1 MITPSQIK
9 EKVIST
15 ASHGYDIDET
25 NAFIAEIEEAF
36 SAVYN
41 ENKELYRKMEIL
53 ASKVEE
59 YRAEEDTI
67 KEALLT
73 AQKAASDLTKQA
85 QKKADELLSESA
97 QTVQNTVLD
106 AKEKAEKIIS
116 EAREYSA
123 SLTKEKTDSANAIL
137 NEAQERAD
145 KEIGNA
151 KADASALLDEAKKIS
166 SELITKAK
174 QEKEYYDS
182 LTAELKAKSEA
193 FKAQLVMLYEAQL
206 DGLEKM
212 MDLPGGDSNAEY
224 EEKIENTE
232 RAIDDISAKIE
243 ETRAEIEE
251 PEEEEASAEEAS
263 EEPEEDSDFEEIT
276 EDEEEP
282 EEEPDE
288 EKIEYELEEVSDE
301 AECEEEPAEEEHSEA
316 DVHSA
321 INAFSQDTVTPV
333 EEQAVPEISEEPEM
347 EESANDGQLPF
358 ESFFN
363 VKSEVVR
370 TDEKISLIPPDE
382 DDDDD
387 DDLKFHG
394 FFKKKRK

>member
-9 EKVIST
+9 EKVLST

-36 SAVYN
+36 SAVYS

-73 AQKAASDLTKQA
+73 AQKAASDLTRQA

-123 SLTKEKTDSANAIL
+123 ALTKEKTDSANAIL
-137 NEAQERAD
+137 SEAQDKAD

-151 KADASALLDEAKKIS
+151 KADATALLEEAKKIS

-193 FKAQLVMLYEAQL
+193 FKAQLVMLYETQL

-212 MDLPGGDSNAEY
+212 MDLPVGDYSTEY
-224 EEKIENTE
+224 EEKIENAE
-232 RAIDDISAKIE
+232 KAIDDISAKIE
-243 ETRAEIEE
+243 ETKAEIEE

-282 EEEPDE
+282 AEEPDE

-301 AECEEEPAEEEHSEA
+301 AEYEEEPAEEEHSEA

-321 INAFSQDTVTPV
+321 IDAFSQDTVTPV

-347 EESANDGQLPF
+347 EESADDGQLPF

-363 VKSEVVR
+363 VKSEVPR

-382 DDDDD
+382 DEDDD

>member
-9 EKVIST
+9 EKVLST

-36 SAVYN
+36 SAVYS

-73 AQKAASDLTKQA
+73 AQKAASDLTRQA

-123 SLTKEKTDSANAIL
+123 ALTKEKTDSANAIL
-137 NEAQERAD
+137 SEAQDKAD

-151 KADASALLDEAKKIS
+151 KADATALLEEAKKIS

-212 MDLPGGDSNAEY
+212 MDLPVGDYSTEY
-224 EEKIENTE
+224 EEKIENAE
-232 RAIDDISAKIE
+232 KAIDDISSKIE
-243 ETRAEIEE
+243 ETKAEIEE
-251 PEEEEASAEEAS
+251 PEEEPQAEEAS
-263 EEPEEDSDFEEIT
+263 EEPEEDLDFEEIT
-276 EDEEEP
+276 ADEEES
-282 EEEPDE
+282 EEEPAE
-288 EKIEYELEEVSDE
+288 EEIEYELEEISDE
-301 AECEEEPAEEEHSEA
+301 DEYEEEPAEEEHSEA

-333 EEQAVPEISEEPEM
+333 EEQSVPEISEEPEM
-347 EESANDGQLPF
+347 EESADDGQLPF

-363 VKSEVVR
+363 VKSEVPR

-382 DDDDD
+382 DEDDD

>member
-9 EKVIST
+9 EKVLST

-36 SAVYN
+36 SAVYS

-73 AQKAASDLTKQA
+73 AQKAASDLTRQA

-123 SLTKEKTDSANAIL
+123 ALTKEKTDSANAIL
-137 NEAQERAD
+137 SEAQDKAD

-151 KADASALLDEAKKIS
+151 KADATALLEEAKKIS

-212 MDLPGGDSNAEY
+212 MDLPDGDYNAEY

-243 ETRAEIEE
+243 ETKAEIEE
-251 PEEEEASAEEAS
+251 PEEEPQAEEAS
-263 EEPEEDSDFEEIT
+263 EEPEEDLDFEEIT
-276 EDEEEP
+276 ADEDEPKEEP
-282 EEEPDE
+282 AEEE
-288 EKIEYELEEVSDE
+288 IEYELEEVSDE
-301 AECEEEPAEEEHSEA
+301 AEYEEEPAEEEHSEA

-333 EEQAVPEISEEPEM
+333 EEQSVPEISEEPEM
-347 EESANDGQLPF
+347 EESADDGQLPF

-363 VKSEVVR
+363 VKSEVPR

-382 DDDDD
+382 DEDDD

>member
-97 QTVQNTVLD
+97 QTVQKTVLD

-151 KADASALLDEAKKIS
+151 KADASALLEEAKKIS

-182 LTAELKAKSEA
+182 LTAELKANSEA

-212 MDLPGGDSNAEY
+212 MDLPGGDYNAEY
-224 EEKIENTE
+224 EEKIE
-232 RAIDDISAKIE
+232 
-243 ETRAEIEE
+243 
-251 PEEEEASAEEAS
+251 
-263 EEPEEDSDFEEIT
+263 
-276 EDEEEP
+276 
-282 EEEPDE
+282 
-288 EKIEYELEEVSDE
+288 
-301 AECEEEPAEEEHSEA
+301 
-316 DVHSA
+316 
-321 INAFSQDTVTPV
+321 
-333 EEQAVPEISEEPEM
+333 
-347 EESANDGQLPF
+347 
-358 ESFFN
+358 
-363 VKSEVVR
+363 KSY
-370 TDEKISLIPPDE
+370 
-382 DDDDD
+382 
-387 DDLKFHG
+387 
-394 FFKKKRK
+394 